1 MIIKTTKE
9 NYYAS
14 IINFFNSY
22 YGFTNLEIKILGAFL
37 FHYKK
42 AFPAEDSICWKYAF
56 STETRKEIREY
67 LNMDS
72 NTFNTTLHKLKT
84 REVSGLKTSAIYV
97 QDNILKIHKN
107 FIYPENLELKV
118 KFDAT
123 PETTKI
129 DKQNSKREQPL
140 PDGVR
145 ENVEKSISLFTEIPE
160 GEQKPR
166 SLIE

>member
-56 STETRKEIREY
+56 STETRKEIREH
-67 LNMDS
+67 LDMDT

-84 REVSGLKTSAIYV
+84 REVPGLKASAIYV
-97 QDNILKIHKN
+97 ENDIFKIHKN

-123 PETTKI
+123 KTTTTNQ
-129 DKQNSKREQPL
+129 QNSKEVQDNSQRS
-140 PDGVR
+140 R
-145 ENVEKSISLFTEIPE
+145 ENVEKSVSLLEE
-160 GEQKPR
+160 VSENGSSGG
-166 SLIE
+166 SLVE

>member
-37 FHYKK
+37 YHYKR

-84 REVSGLKTSAIYV
+84 KDISGINAAAIYT
-97 QDNILKIHKN
+97 DNNILKINSN

-118 KFDAT
+118 KFDAS
-123 PETTKI
+123 ETTKAN
-129 DKQNSKREQPL
+129 KPNSQGEPNITKGSGENLEESVPL
-140 PDGVR
+140 L
-145 ENVEKSISLFTEIPE
+145 EEIPK
-160 GEQKPR
+160 GE
-166 SLIE
+166 